1 MYVFSKTSP
10 KFQYIV
16 SCILRKIYFFISD
29 WWKIIFSQQENSVL
43 KGLMKKKKEN
53 MV

>member
-16 SCILRKIYFFISD
+16 SCIKWSEENIFFLLVID
-29 WWKIIFSQQENSVL
+29 EK
-43 KGLMKKKKEN
+43 
-53 MV
+53 